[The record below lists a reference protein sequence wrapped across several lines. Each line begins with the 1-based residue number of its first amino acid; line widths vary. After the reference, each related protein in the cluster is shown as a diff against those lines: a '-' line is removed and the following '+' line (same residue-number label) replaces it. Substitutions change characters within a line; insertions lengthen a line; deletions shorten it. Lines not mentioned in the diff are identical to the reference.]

1 MNQLSSV
8 YFLFKVPLNIS
19 FYFFKNSGATSHVIN
34 SRTFI
39 KRRRYQNV
47 LLCSAVLYRQTL
59 GFFFLKVC
67 LQQVNTVGLLLL
79 SLKKKKKVLL
89 LLDNRRRNARCVA
102 WHRLRGYHR
111 LNGQQQPT
119 EE

>member
-19 FYFFKNSGATSHVIN
+19 FYFFKNSGTTSHVIN

-59 GFFFLKVC
+59 GFFLKSVSAAGQHC
-67 LQQVNTVGLLLL
+67 GLIIIIPEEEEEG
-79 SLKKKKKVLL
+79 
-89 LLDNRRRNARCVA
+89 AVA
-102 WHRLRGYHR
+102 AG
-111 LNGQQQPT
+111 
-119 EE
+119 